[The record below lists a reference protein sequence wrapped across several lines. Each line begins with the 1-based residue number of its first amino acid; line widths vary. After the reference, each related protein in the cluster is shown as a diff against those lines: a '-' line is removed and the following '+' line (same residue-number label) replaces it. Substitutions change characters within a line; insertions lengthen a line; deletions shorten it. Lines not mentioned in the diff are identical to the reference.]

1 MPLLFIISSAP
12 NYCDTMGN
20 KGAFITLT
28 GGKLEPQ
35 YTTYEGFPLFSVSMS
50 S

>member
-1 MPLLFIISSAP
+1 
-12 NYCDTMGN
+12 MGN

-35 YTTYEGFPLFSVSMS
+35 YTTYEGFLLFSHLKIFKIKTLGKVSKRIVKKC
-50 S
+50 